1 MLKNNQETEMKLNYI
16 NGRSIIELYK
26 DILTD

>member
-1 MLKNNQETEMKLNYI
+1 MPKNNQETEMKLNSGK
-16 NGRSIIELYK
+16 GRSIIELYK